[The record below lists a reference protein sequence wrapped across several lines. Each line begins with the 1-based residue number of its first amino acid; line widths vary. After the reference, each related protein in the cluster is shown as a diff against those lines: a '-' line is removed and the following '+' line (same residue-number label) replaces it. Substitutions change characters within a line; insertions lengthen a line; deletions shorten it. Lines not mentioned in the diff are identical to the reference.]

1 MQTCTP
7 TRPAGSLRIA
17 IVEDDP
23 AFRHAVVAVIAH
35 EPGMSVLA
43 QAQTC
48 AQARAMLQ
56 GPPADVLLV
65 DLGLPDGSGIDVIR
79 QARRL
84 WDDCDIMVN
93 TMFGDEAHV
102 MRSIEA
108 GACGYLLKDSEPA
121 GIVRDIRALRD
132 GGSPINPLIARQLL
146 DRLRQGL
153 PAAAPPAAMALS
165 PREHQV
171 LERITL
177 GYTYDEI
184 ARDLEVSR
192 HTVQTFVRRI
202 YRKLQVHSKVD
213 AINAA
218 RGLCPDG

>member
-1 MQTCTP
+1 MNEH
-7 TRPAGSLRIA
+7 RVR
-17 IVEDDP
+17 
-23 AFRHAVVAVIAH
+23 VVA
-35 EPGMSVLA
+35 A
-43 QAQTC
+43 Q
-48 AQARAMLQ
+48 
-56 GPPADVLLV
+56 GLLV

-102 MRSIEA
+102 LRSIEA

-132 GGSPINPLIARQLL
+132 GGSPISPLIARQLL
-146 DRLRQGL
+146 DRLREDL
-153 PAAAPPAAMALS
+153 PPAEPPAALALS
-165 PREHQV
+165 PREQQV

-184 ARDLEVSR
+184 AGQLAVSR

-202 YRKLQVHSKVD
+202 YRKLEVHSKVD

-218 RGLCPDG
+218 RRLRPHD